1 LTTAGRRG
9 LVLPSILVAVGVVA
23 LLVNTGVIPAAAL
36 SRLADVWPLVLI
48 VLGVD
53 MVLRA
58 KMDPVRAG
66 RLGIV
71 TVAVACAVALVYA
84 SVGSSLTVGERTAD
98 FTAQVGSLSEAN
110 LEISFGGADV
120 NIKYGDPGVMADA
133 LYTAHVTYSGTQQP
147 TADVDPASGSVRMA
161 LNQQGLRFGGI
172 DHRRA
177 DVTLNPSVSWAVS
190 LSGGATHAILSLAS
204 GTVRSIDVSGGAASL
219 EISLPPARGATTVA
233 VSGGANSVKAHRPP
247 GTALRA
253 EVSGGAGTLRFDGHS
268 SSGVG
273 DLGSQSE
280 NYSSAAD
287 RYLLTVSGGAN
298 SVTVDTGG

>member
-1 LTTAGRRG
+1 MRTAGRRG
-9 LVLPSILVAVGVVA
+9 LVLPAILVAVGVVA
-23 LLVNTGVIPAAAL
+23 LLVNAGVIPAQAL

-58 KMDPVRAG
+58 TMDPVRAG
-66 RLGIV
+66 RLAIV

-110 LEISFGGADV
+110 LEMSFGGADV
-120 NIKYGDPGVMADA
+120 NIRYGDPGDMGDV
-133 LYTAHVTYSGTQQP
+133 LYTGHVTYSGSQQP
-147 TADVDPASGSVRMA
+147 TADLDQATGTVRMA
-161 LNQQGLRFGGI
+161 LKDHGLRFGGG
-172 DHRRA
+172 DRRRA
-177 DVTLNPSVSWAVS
+177 DLTLNPKVSWAVL
-190 LSGGATHAILSLAS
+190 LSGGATRAILSFPS

-219 EISLPPARGATTVA
+219 EITLPPARGATTVD
-233 VSGGANSVKAHRPP
+233 VSGGANSVKVHRPP

-253 EVSGGAGTLRFDGHS
+253 EVSGGAVTLRFDGHS

-280 NYSSAAD
+280 SYSSASD
-287 RYLLTVSGGAN
+287 RYLLKVSGGAN
-298 SVTVDTGG
+298 SVTVDTGS